1 MSKLSKG
8 KIHRGVVSITGVTD
22 LKPGDK
28 VVVVKLLKVPVF
40 SSRTG
45 RVLGF
50 DERVLGR
57 GTVVQAEDSLVVQLE
72 QIKRLKADLKP
83 AVKGVAAFAMKRQR
97 TNDVLVKM
105 VNGRMK

>member
-1 MSKLSKG
+1 MSKPSKG

-22 LKPGDK
+22 LKPGDE
-28 VVVVKLLKVPVF
+28 VVVVQPLKSPVL

-45 RVLGF
+45 RVLGL

-57 GTVVQAEDSLVVQLE
+57 GKVVKAEDSLVVQLE
-72 QIKRLKADLKP
+72 HINKLKADLKP
-83 AVKGVAAFAMKRQR
+83 TVKGVAVFGVKRQR
-97 TNDVLVKM
+97 KNDVLVKL